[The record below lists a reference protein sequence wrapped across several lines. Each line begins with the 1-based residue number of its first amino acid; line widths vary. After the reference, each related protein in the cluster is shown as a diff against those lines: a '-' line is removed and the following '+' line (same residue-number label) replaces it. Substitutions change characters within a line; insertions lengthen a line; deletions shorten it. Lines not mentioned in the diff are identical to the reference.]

1 MSTTWAPLSP
11 YMNVSD
17 VEEYG
22 MIFNHGQLWDSE
34 TQDLFGSQLP
44 TPPPD
49 ELSHSPSPST
59 AIIPS
64 ATFHAD
70 LLFGLSH
77 PDLRILSSDSHL
89 FHVHKHVLLRSS
101 ENNFADLLTKGAQE
115 ALVHIPETAMVLSIL
130 FAAIYGIKLADIYP
144 IDTLIH
150 AIDLFPRYGVQPKA
164 YVWPSASIYQAI
176 RDQTPLAPFQVY
188 ALASRYDLEE
198 LAVAA
203 SQYLLNLCLQSITDE
218 MTDLVHPK
226 YLLRLFHLHSK
237 RKDTLR
243 NILSEPLETHSPTLS
258 CNYLA
263 YERLQRAWF
272 LAVACLLWDA
282 HANMSISVIQ
292 STLLSLQ
299 DGLKCN
305 ACRRILTARV
315 KSIVVQWSEAQVV

>member
-1 MSTTWAPLSP
+1 
-11 YMNVSD
+11 
-17 VEEYG
+17 
-22 MIFNHGQLWDSE
+22 
-34 TQDLFGSQLP
+34 
-44 TPPPD
+44 
-49 ELSHSPSPST
+49 
-59 AIIPS
+59 
-64 ATFHAD
+64 
-70 LLFGLSH
+70 
-77 PDLRILSSDSHL
+77 
-89 FHVHKHVLLRSS
+89 
-101 ENNFADLLTKGAQE
+101 
-115 ALVHIPETAMVLSIL
+115 MVLSIL

-237 RKDTLR
+237 RKDALR

-258 CNYLA
+258 CNYSA

-282 HANMSISVIQ
+282 HASVFAFLATCEQDLTGIFTRYVNIRHTVNASFPSGRFEMQCMQADIDCARQIDRCSMGKLANLLIRLKAAHAILLVNHLVTRIVTASILVPGFLIAMLLCCPYCTLFSLFSEFFDVVSALYFTYRSLHFAQ
-292 STLLSLQ
+292 SSFEVE
-299 DGLKCN
+299 
-305 ACRRILTARV
+305 AHERLT
-315 KSIVVQWSEAQVV
+315 I